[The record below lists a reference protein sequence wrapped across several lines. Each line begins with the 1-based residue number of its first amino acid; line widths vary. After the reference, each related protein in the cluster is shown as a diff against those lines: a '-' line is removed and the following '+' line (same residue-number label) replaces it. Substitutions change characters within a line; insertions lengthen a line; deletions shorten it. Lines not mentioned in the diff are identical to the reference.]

1 MSGMKR
7 FSVRE
12 AVDEL
17 GVSPQTVYGL
27 CARKRIRHER
37 QGLGGGKIMI
47 TEDALEEYRQSVTV
61 CVEQGSDRPPPTPK
75 LKLKHFRL

>member
-1 MSGMKR
+1 MKR

-12 AVDEL
+12 AADEL

-37 QGLGGGKIMI
+37 QGLGGGKIVI
-47 TEDALEEYRQSVTV
+47 TDDALEEYRRSVTV
-61 CVEQGSDRPPPTPK
+61 RVEQRTDPPPPTPRV
-75 LKLKHFRL
+75 KLKHLRL